1 MNSKK
6 VKGGDVFMKK
16 KDMIWLVVLGV
27 ITLYFG
33 STLVSYF
40 RTGDTLGIPEFLLII
55 GLVIAWS
62 EVITWGTRREV
73 QKDEMGKEI
82 IKKSNHI
89 SYNILFISLLII
101 WIIDYLFLGNETNYP
116 LFIALC
122 LAYIINPVAQ
132 FILVKKH
139 IG

>member
-1 MNSKK
+1 
-6 VKGGDVFMKK
+6 MKK

-101 WIIDYLFLGNETNYP
+101 WIIDYLFLGNEKNYP